1 MRIIP
6 IIRTCLCSW
15 KWKSNYANKL
25 AKKAWELR
33 HANSFD
39 KRETMFEQKLHRNSD
54 AIFTEMEE
62 YLPNI
67 HWNDFHVAL
76 SCWYVV
82 EVDFIYHP
90 IYTMRMIWWCQFF
103 VLTLAFAYFCKLLS
117 QYARPNWPIYRELF
131 AKAIPKLKMS
141 QIVEK
146 QVRGAMRYSAVRFGS
161 DWFWFPHIF
170 QIFYH
175 FHVNVKNI
183 SGLSFKLLFNSCIF
197 FRWSI
202 NH

>member
-117 QYARPNWPIYRELF
+117 HNTRAQTDPFTENCLRKQFRNWKW
-131 AKAIPKLKMS
+131 AKSLKS
-141 QIVEK
+141 RCA
-146 QVRGAMRYSAVRFGS
+146 VRCGTVRFGLDRIGFDFHTFS
-161 DWFWFPHIF
+161 KFFIIF
-170 QIFYH
+170 M
-175 FHVNVKNI
+175 
-183 SGLSFKLLFNSCIF
+183 
-197 FRWSI
+197 
-202 NH
+202 